1 MTSFGIVYFSQYVI
15 FLSKFFLCI
24 RVGTLLIVARIHK
37 CQFELNPSPF
47 FAFKNMFLFL
57 PFIQGIHYPCLFNR
71 REQTKGTRNI
81 RKSFVS
87 VVNMTRGA
95 FD

>member
-47 FAFKNMFLFL
+47 LPLRICFCFYLLFRVYIIL
-57 PFIQGIHYPCLFNR
+57 VCLIGGNKLK
-71 REQTKGTRNI
+71 EHEI
-81 RKSFVS
+81 
-87 VVNMTRGA
+87 
-95 FD
+95 